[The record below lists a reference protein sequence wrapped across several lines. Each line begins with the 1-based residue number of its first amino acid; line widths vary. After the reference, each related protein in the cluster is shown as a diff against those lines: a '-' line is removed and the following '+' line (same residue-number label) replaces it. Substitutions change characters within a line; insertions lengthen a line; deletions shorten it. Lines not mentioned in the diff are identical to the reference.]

1 MQECLTPILT
11 VTATDNGQFAQL
23 SKLSWVGLRCRIET
37 TGVIAGYSVD
47 IRLTPMD
54 SGSSMSTGSKTLD
67 EQGKT
72 SLAVVDDLNEGK
84 AAYIVLVDDNGT
96 VVSQL
101 ATIVGK
107 E

>member
-1 MQECLTPILT
+1 
-11 VTATDNGQFAQL
+11 
-23 SKLSWVGLRCRIET
+23 
-37 TGVIAGYSVD
+37 
-47 IRLTPMD
+47 
-54 SGSSMSTGSKTLD
+54 MSTGSKTLD